1 MDRTAARSLAA
12 STLAATGAYTVG
24 ADVHVYQGSLGSFE
38 GVSPV
43 AVVTSRALGLE
54 IIARGDA
61 AHPAGMYEVTNG
73 LSVSI
78 YVRKADGATGAA
90 DAEATLDTLVRD
102 AAVALHATGYFLV
115 GESSAAPDGFPLR
128 LIDTVLYRVERIPL
142 SVLEEG

>member
-1 MDRTAARSLAA
+1 
-12 STLAATGAYTVG
+12 
-24 ADVHVYQGSLGSFE
+24 VHVYQGSLTTFD

-61 AHPAGMYEVTNG
+61 AHPAGMFEVTNG

-102 AAVALHATGYFLV
+102 AAVALHATGSFLV
-115 GESSAAPDGFPLR
+115 GESNAAPDGFPLR
-128 LIDTVLYRVERIPL
+128 LIDQVLYRVERLPL
-142 SVLEEG
+142 TVLEEG

>member
-1 MDRTAARSLAA
+1 MDRTAARALAA

-24 ADVHVYQGSLGSFE
+24 ADVHVYQGGLGDF
-38 GVSPV
+38 GGQSPV
-43 AVVTSRALGLE
+43 AVVTSRSLGLE
-54 IIARGDA
+54 AIARDL
-61 AHPAGMYEVTNG
+61 YEVTNG

-102 AAVALHATGYFLV
+102 AAVALHETGYFLV

-142 SVLEEG
+142 TVLEEG